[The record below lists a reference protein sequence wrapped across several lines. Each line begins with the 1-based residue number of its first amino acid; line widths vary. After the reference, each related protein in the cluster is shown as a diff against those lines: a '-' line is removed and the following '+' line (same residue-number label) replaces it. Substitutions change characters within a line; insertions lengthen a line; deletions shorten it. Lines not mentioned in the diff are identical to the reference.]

1 MKIIKDITAAGLF
14 LLGFGITNG
23 SANSDW
29 SFGWAVLGFAIF
41 MAAVMLFCVGRET
54 NAAD

>member
-1 MKIIKDITAAGLF
+1 MTKIKDILSGILA

-23 SANSDW
+23 SANGDW

-41 MAAVMLFCVGRET
+41 MAAVMLFYIGMET
-54 NAAD
+54 NEKD